1 MQVPI
6 RTASI
11 LGLAVLLAAV
21 VGCAQKKQ
29 PDMEVPRETAEAEPA
44 PTVCTTEMA
53 VELDQALRHL
63 TSYYDFDKHKLAR
76 KNRKVLSKSR
86 EALNAHPPCKIFVLG
101 HADPEGEEPY
111 NKHLSQQRV
120 ENVVAFLE
128 SVGVDRD
135 RIEARPYGEAYPAVD
150 GRTLIDRARNRRVE
164 LRSHDPYAS

>member
-1 MQVPI
+1 MQIPI
-6 RTASI
+6 RTALF
-11 LGLAVLLAAV
+11 LGLAVLLAAI

-29 PDMEVPRETAEAEPA
+29 LDMEVPRETAGAEPA

-53 VELDQALRHL
+53 VELDQALREL
-63 TSYYDFDKHKLAR
+63 TAYYEFDRHKLAR
-76 KNRKVLSKSR
+76 KNRKALSKNR

>member
-21 VGCAQKKQ
+21 AGCAQKKQ
-29 PDMEVPRETAEAEPA
+29 PEMEVAREAAVAELA

-53 VELDQALRHL
+53 VELDQALRQL

-111 NKHLSQQRV
+111 NQHLSQQRA
-120 ENVVAFLE
+120 ESVVAFLE
-128 SVGVDRD
+128 SLGVDRD
-135 RIEARPYGEAYPAVD
+135 RIETHPYGETYPAAD

>member
-11 LGLAVLLAAV
+11 LGLVVLLAAV

-29 PDMEVPRETAEAEPA
+29 PDMEVPRETAGAEPA

-53 VELDQALRHL
+53 VELDQALRRL
-63 TSYYDFDKHKLAR
+63 TSYYEFDRHKLAR

-111 NKHLSQQRV
+111 NQHLSRQRV

-128 SVGVDRD
+128 SLGVDRD
-135 RIEARPYGEAYPAVD
+135 RIEARPYGEVYPAVD

>member
-1 MQVPI
+1 MQVPN
-6 RTASI
+6 RSVLI

-21 VGCAQKKQ
+21 SGCAQMKQ
-29 PDMEVPRETAEAEPA
+29 PDLKVSQDTVGAELA

-150 GRTLIDRARNRRVE
+150 GRT
-164 LRSHDPYAS
+164 